1 MPLVRDAVTHRSVVH
16 ACAARPLARGR
27 AGRTAAVALVLAGC
41 GVAGDPAGAPT
52 EVPIAAAAANP
63 LPSRS
68 DVVAAMRRVNEN
80 WIVNHTDPGDA
91 DWARATYNEGNMGM
105 VGAYPDPMYLGYA
118 LRWATANS
126 WALIDGATTRNADH
140 QCAAQTYV
148 DLYRRDPQPVRI
160 AMIQADLANML
171 ATSVVN
177 DWWWVDALQ
186 MAMPVFARFAVLRD
200 DTRYADRMYQMY
212 SWTKRSEGGG
222 LYDTGRH
229 LWWRDSSFLTRRA
242 PNGQPVFWAR
252 GNGWVLAA
260 HARAIDEL
268 DRRSVVDPHR
278 DEYVQTFRDM
288 AAALAALQRPTGF
301 WSPNLLDPASP
312 SGPETSG
319 TALFTYALAW
329 GVHHGL
335 LDAATYLPII
345 DRSWRAMVN
354 VAIDATGKLGYI
366 QPVGV
371 GPAGV
376 ATAADN
382 YDFGVGAFLLA
393 GGELLG
399 LAPGDLPATVSS
411 RNLALGG
418 VATAS
423 AQQTG
428 NEAAGAIDNDLT
440 TRWSAQTFP
449 QSLTVDLRAVKT
461 ASGVEIVALAQRAY
475 RFRVEASTDRVSWTT
490 AVDDPANT
498 ETAPFL
504 LRPFAAPRPARYVR
518 LTVTGVAGNV
528 TPWVSIVEL
537 RVLTP

>member
-1 MPLVRDAVTHRSVVH
+1 MTHRSVVH
-16 ACAARPLARGR
+16 SCAGLFACGLARR
-27 AGRTAAVALVLAGC
+27 AAAVALALAGC
-41 GVAGDPAGAPT
+41 GVAGDPEGAPT
-52 EVPIAAAAANP
+52 EVRITAAAVNP

-80 WIVNHTDPGDA
+80 WIVNHDDPGNA

-118 LRWATANS
+118 LRWATANG

-140 QCAAQTYV
+140 QCAGQTYV
-148 DLYRRDPQPVRI
+148 DAYRRDPQPVRI
-160 AMIQADLANML
+160 AMVEADLANML
-171 ATSVVN
+171 ATSAVN

-186 MAMPVFARFAVLRD
+186 MAMPVFARVAVLRN

-212 SWTKRSEGGG
+212 TWTKRSEGGG
-222 LYDTGRH
+222 LYDTGHH
-229 LWWRDSSFLTRRA
+229 LWWRDSSFLTQRA

-260 HARAIDEL
+260 HARVIDEL

-288 AAALAALQRPTGF
+288 AAALAALQQPTGF
-301 WSPNLLDPASP
+301 WPPNLLDPASP

-319 TALFTYALAW
+319 TALFTYGLAW

-335 LDAATYLPII
+335 LDPATYLPII
-345 DRSWRAMVN
+345 DRGWRAMVN
-354 VAIDATGKLGYI
+354 VAIDATGKLGYT

-382 YDFGVGAFLLA
+382 FDFGVGAFLLA
-393 GGELLG
+393 GGELLS
-399 LAPGDLPATVSS
+399 LAPGVLPATVSS
-411 RNLALGG
+411 RNLAPGG

-449 QSLTVDLRAVKT
+449 QSLTVDLGAVKT

-475 RFRVEASTDRVSWTT
+475 RFRVEISTDSVSWTT
-490 AVDDPANT
+490 AVNDPANT

-504 LRPFAAPRPARYVR
+504 SRPFAAPHPARYVR

-528 TPWVSIVEL
+528 TPWVSIVEF
-537 RVLTP
+537 RVLAP